1 MSLLSLDKVG
11 LAYGHHPLLDGVDLQ
26 IEPGERVCLIGRNGA
41 GKSSLLKVIC
51 GKQQVDEGVIWLR
64 PGHKIAYLEQDVP
77 ADESSTVYEV
87 ISAGLGEVGKLVSR
101 YHEVAHRLATEQSD
115 QLMNEMAALQQQL
128 EAKDGWSQSQKI
140 DTVVS
145 KLELDP
151 DRLMSELSGGLK
163 RRVILAQSLVN
174 APDLL
179 LLDEPTNHLDITS
192 ITWLENFLI
201 DYQGTLIFITHDRT
215 FLRHLATRIIEL
227 DRGILRSYPGNYQ
240 EYLQRKDQQL
250 QAEETANK
258 QFDKKLAQEEE
269 WIRKGI
275 KARRTRNEGRVRAL
289 QALRKER
296 SQRREQQ
303 SQVNLS
309 VQSGE
314 TAGKLV
320 ANLRNVSFEYEDR
333 AIIKDFTARILRGD
347 RIGIIG
353 QNGSGKSTLL
363 QLILGQLEPQQGE
376 ITLGTKLQIAYYD
389 QQRNQLDYNKS
400 VKDNVNDGQEFVSIQ
415 GRSRHI
421 ISYLKDF
428 LFPPDKVNTPVKA
441 LSGGERNRLML
452 AKTFLQPAN
461 LLVLDE
467 PTNDLD
473 VETLELLEE
482 LLMNFDGT
490 LLLVSHD
497 RSFLDNVVTSTLV
510 FEGQGHIQ
518 EYVGG
523 YEDWLRQCK
532 TTTDVSEVSKP
543 VLTKAIDDAQPA
555 IAKVKK
561 KLSYKD
567 QKILDELPIEIEKL
581 ESEKEQYQQRTLDD
595 DFYRQDQQQIKLT
608 LDRIAELEDALQQ
621 AYHKWEKL
629 DQLEKS

>member
-1 MSLLSLDKVG
+1 MSLLTLDKVS
-11 LAYGHHPLLDGVDLQ
+11 LAYGHQPLLDKVDLQ

-51 GKQQVDEGVIWLR
+51 GKQQADEGDIWLR
-64 PGHKIAYLEQDVP
+64 PGHKMAYLEQDVP
-77 ADESSTVYEV
+77 ADETLTVYEV
-87 ISAGLGEVGKLVSR
+87 ISAGLGEVGQLVSR
-101 YHEVAHRLATEQSD
+101 YHEVAHRLASEQTDS
-115 QLMNEMAALQQQL
+115 LMNEMSALQQQL

-145 KLELDP
+145 KLQLDA
-151 DRLMSELSGGLK
+151 DRLMSELSGGMK
-163 RRVILAQSLVN
+163 RRVILAQALVN
-174 APDLL
+174 EPDLL
-179 LLDEPTNHLDITS
+179 LLDEPTNHLDIAS
-192 ITWLENFLI
+192 ITWLESFLM

-215 FLRHLATRIIEL
+215 FLKHLATRIIEL
-227 DRGILRSYPGNYQ
+227 DRGVLRSFPGNYQ
-240 EYLQRKDQQL
+240 EYLHRKDQQL

-303 SQVNLS
+303 GQVNLS
-309 VQSGE
+309 VQTAE

-320 ANLRNVSFEYEDR
+320 ADLRNVSFEYDGR
-333 AIIKDFTARILRGD
+333 YIIKDFSARILRGD

-363 QLILGQLEPQQGE
+363 QLILGQLQPQQGE
-376 ITLGTKLQIAYYD
+376 VILGTKLQIAYYD
-389 QQRNQLDYNKS
+389 QQRDQLDYQKS
-400 VKDNVNDGQEFVSIQ
+400 VKDNINDGQEFVSIQ
-415 GRSRHI
+415 GRSKHI

-428 LFPPDKVNTPVKA
+428 LFPAEKVNTPVKA

-497 RSFLDNVVTSTLV
+497 RSFLDNVVTSTFV
-510 FEGQGHIQ
+510 FEGQGRVQ

-523 YEDWLRQCK
+523 YEDWLRQ
-532 TTTDVSEVSKP
+532 SKSTVNEAANSKGLP
-543 VLTKAIDDAQPA
+543 VQTEKNSSNKPGLR
-555 IAKVKK
+555 K

-567 QKILDELPIEIEKL
+567 QKELDELPVKIEKL
-581 ESEKEQYQQRTLDD
+581 EAEKQRYEQQTLGN
-595 DFYRQDQQQIKLT
+595 DFYRQDQQQIKQT
-608 LDRIAELEDALQQ
+608 LDKLAELEQELQI
-621 AYHKWEKL
+621 AYEKWEQL
-629 DQLEKS
+629 DQLVES